1 MRNRRRK
8 KALDGKKFI
17 FNVFICCTHL
27 LNWLIDRRIM
37 TDNCT
42 ALVPET
48 LMIMGQKAISYYI
61 HSRALFR
68 VACSRSPLSKGSIFL
83 QPAQDTAREQVTFYL
98 TSSDIAR
105 GPERY
110 GPEHFQIILVPV
122 KSPSASTYYFNFDNT
137 KN

>member
-1 MRNRRRK
+1 M
-8 KALDGKKFI
+8 
-17 FNVFICCTHL
+17 
-27 LNWLIDRRIM
+27 
-37 TDNCT
+37 
-42 ALVPET
+42 
-48 LMIMGQKAISYYI
+48 YI

-110 GPEHFQIILVPV
+110 GPGHFQIISVPV
-122 KSPSASTYYFNFDNT
+122 KSPSASTEHLILDNT